1 MASSPRDLSPEASG
15 GGLAP
20 WSCSPTALVIDDN
33 DDIRDNLGEIL
44 VHEGYVCWLA
54 ASADEACERL
64 RAGDAAP
71 SVILLD
77 WRLPGMDPE
86 RFVSIVRERA
96 DWASAPIVVQTGA
109 SDGEIPRSLRI
120 DGIVRKP
127 FDVPALLAL
136 LRDVLASR
144 GAAGDV
150 RDVAPCGH

>member
-1 MASSPRDLSPEASG
+1 MATPPRDLPPAGAG
-15 GGLAP
+15 GGVAP

-64 RAGDAAP
+64 RAGDAPP

-77 WRLPGMDPE
+77 WRLPGMAPE

-96 DWASAPIVVQTGA
+96 GWASAPIVVQTGA
-109 SDGEIPRSLRI
+109 SDGEIPSSLRV

-136 LRDVLASR
+136 LRNVLASR
-144 GAAGDV
+144 GASADDPGI
-150 RDVAPCGH
+150 APPGY